1 MALVTEETT
10 CLSKPGRM
18 VVVVCFITRL
28 TFSPGFVY
36 LMGMEEKDIVLRT
49 LCGSNM
55 LLKYS
60 LVSIYLKLP
69 AADAELDFPPPA
81 NDQSLPKC
89 RSNHLLVSFLRVRS
103 SRLRSR
109 GLLVKA
115 SVRSAS
121 SVGRN
126 FFFMEFRCCC
136 TLSSPK
142 MSAHLSIDTFCG
154 LTTWVSLEVIW
165 GP

>member
-1 MALVTEETT
+1 M
-10 CLSKPGRM
+10 
-18 VVVVCFITRL
+18 
-28 TFSPGFVY
+28 
-36 LMGMEEKDIVLRT
+36 
-49 LCGSNM
+49 
-55 LLKYS
+55 
-60 LVSIYLKLP
+60 YLKLP
-69 AADAELDFPPPA
+69 AADAEDDFPA

-89 RSNHLLVSFLRVRS
+89 RSSHLLVSFLRVRS

-126 FFFMEFRCCC
+126 FFFMEFLCCC

-154 LTTWVSLEVIW
+154 LTSLVSLEVML
-165 GP
+165 GPLERRLPRPSK